1 MNSSMKRQNDAT
13 SKETLEDLEDEGSW
27 EGDDEADQDES
38 GPSPDGEFDESD
50 ELEDSDPLSNYKMK
64 IFVADDVSD
73 SGLAPLRAAGF
84 QVDKKT
90 GLSSPALVQA
100 LSDCEGLIVRT
111 ETKITADLLASA
123 NGLRVIGRAGVGVDN
138 IDVAAATIR
147 GIVVMNAPD
156 GNTIPTAEHTMA
168 LLISLARSI
177 PQANSS
183 LKAGRWEQKKFIG
196 VELQGKTLGI
206 VGLGRIGRVV
216 ASRAR
221 AMGMLIVAYD
231 PFIAPEQA
239 RDLEIEL
246 APLDDVYARADFLTV
261 HTPLTAETRGL
272 IDREVFAKMKK
283 GARIINCARGGLVDE
298 AALHEAISDGT
309 IAGAALDVFVQE
321 PPASDHPLLNLDQV
335 IVTPPLGASTTEA
348 QEGVAFTVAEQM
360 RDYLLTGAL
369 RGAVNVPALGMK
381 ELSLLQPYVSLA
393 ESLGRFQAQ
402 LTDKAVSEVRLEF
415 AGEIVDVDATPVTR
429 AFLAGLLR
437 DVSARVNVA
446 NALLIAE
453 ERAIK
458 VTSAYVRASAGVAPA
473 IRTEISTKQATRSL
487 AGTLFGYGEQ
497 RREGRITEI
506 DGFYLEATPKGH
518 MLVTRN
524 RDVPGVIGQIGTILG
539 ERGVNIS
546 RFHLGRRERGGE
558 AMALIEID
566 APATKETL
574 QALRNLQQVIS
585 AQPIELS

>member
-1 MNSSMKRQNDAT
+1 MPTKV
-13 SKETLEDLEDEGSW
+13 
-27 EGDDEADQDES
+27 
-38 GPSPDGEFDESD
+38 
-50 ELEDSDPLSNYKMK
+50 
-64 IFVADDVSD
+64 FVADDVSD
-73 SGLAPLRAAGF
+73 SGLEPLRAAGF
-84 QVDKKT
+84 TVEKQT
-90 GLSSPALVQA
+90 GLTGPSLVQA
-100 LSDCEGLIVRT
+100 LKDSEGLIVRS
-111 ETKITADLLASA
+111 ETKVTADLLASA
-123 NGLRVIGRAGVGVDN
+123 PSLRVIGRAGVGVDN
-138 IDVAAATIR
+138 IDVAAATLR

-156 GNTIPTAEHTMA
+156 GNTITTAEHTIA

-177 PQANSS
+177 PQASSS
-183 LKAGRWEQKKFIG
+183 LKAGRWERKRFIG

-221 AMGMLIVAYD
+221 AMGMFIVAYD
-231 PFIAPEQA
+231 PFIAPDQA

-246 APLDDVYARADFLTV
+246 VPLNEVYARADFLTV

-272 IDREVFAKMKK
+272 IDREVLAKMKK

-298 AALHEAISDGT
+298 DALYEALVNGS

-321 PPASDHPLLNLDQV
+321 PPSADNPLLGLDQV
-335 IVTPPLGASTTEA
+335 IVTPHLGASTTEA
-348 QEGVAFTVAEQM
+348 QEGVALTVAEQM
-360 RDYLLTGAL
+360 RDFLLTGAL

-381 ELSLLQPYVSLA
+381 ELSLLQPYVLLA

-402 LTDKAVSEVRLEF
+402 LVESPVKEVRLEF
-415 AGEIVDVDATPVTR
+415 AGEIVEVDATPVTR

-437 DVSARVNVA
+437 DVSARVNVV
-446 NALLIAE
+446 NAFLIAD
-453 ERAIK
+453 ERGIK
-458 VTSAYVRASAGVAPA
+458 VTTTYVRTSGDMSPA
-473 IRTEISTKQATRSL
+473 IRTEISTEQSTRTL

-506 DGFYLEATPKGH
+506 DGFYLEATPQGH
-518 MLVTRN
+518 MLVMRN
-524 RDVPGVIGQIGTILG
+524 RDVPGVIGRVGTILG

-566 APATKETL
+566 APVNKETL
-574 QALRNLQQVIS
+574 QSLRELEQVLS
-585 AQPIELS
+585 AQPIEL